1 MSALFHRLLS
11 ASTRHRVWSLLFI
24 LALTTLA
31 LIGRVNPEWILGGE
45 EPAPAPQTSPAKPTA
60 KPTTKPTAKPQP
72 SPNVSPLRVD
82 NADVVLIVDSKKFFT
97 PEGSQAIRQVVESI
111 EALSM
116 VEDIFWLD
124 EVPPINLFSL
134 QNPIFPT
141 GTASA
146 RQFEDAR
153 EQALAN
159 PLIRGQLLSE
169 DTETLLLLIH
179 LDWLF
184 VESDDQCSELIRAT
198 AQKVDDDN
206 PDVEMWFLVT
216 GRVPGYITF
225 EKSRGE
231 NQKRYQIIGYG
242 MILIMAVILF
252 RGVRA
257 VLIVS
262 AAPILGVFWTQG
274 ILCFFDLQ
282 DNPFNDIVL
291 PVLISLV
298 GFTDGVHLMVEIR
311 RRRANGDSSR
321 KAAND
326 ALQKVGLA
334 CFLTSLTT
342 AIGLGALSLAHHEV
356 VREFGWSCVIG
367 VVLTFFAV
375 VLVIPLLCSTRLG
388 NRLEQGHGEGL
399 VDRSLGKI
407 ELIIDWV
414 LKRRKTMS
422 FIAISIT
429 LVLIG
434 ISLTLRPD
442 ERVQNALPTDSEVTR
457 AIAHLDDK
465 LNGMETA
472 EVKIVWNEEIESDS
486 EEILEVLREI
496 HAILDKEELIG
507 HPVSLKSFVDVL
519 PGDPDAAQR
528 MSMVELLPPP
538 LKRVFITPERR
549 QAKVTFRARDL
560 GIATYGPVFERIE
573 AQLLNVEQNH
583 GKFDLDLEGNAVWRW
598 ENLQQIVVDLAY
610 SLGSAS
616 IVIFLV
622 LTIAYRSIRIGL
634 IALVPNFFPL
644 AFTGTWLVA
653 TGQSL
658 ELAMVCAFT
667 VCLGIAVDDTI
678 HFLTRYR
685 EESDDKTDEEA
696 IRSAFVSTG
705 TALIMTTVILTVGF
719 STVIM
724 SGMREQRI
732 FATMGCLTISSALLG
747 DLIFLPPMLA
757 YFRKRKKAKTDS
769 VEDSSENV

>member
-1 MSALFHRLLS
+1 MNALFHRWL
-11 ASTRHRVWSLLFI
+11 AATTRHRVWVLLTI
-24 LALTTLA
+24 LAFTVIATV
-31 LIGRVNPEWILGGE
+31 GRINPEWIIGGE
-45 EPAPAPQTSPAKPTA
+45 EPTSGPQGSTSSAASSTA
-60 KPTTKPTAKPQP
+60 LPPD
-72 SPNVSPLRVD
+72 VSPLRVD
-82 NADVVLIVDSKKFFT
+82 NADVVLIVDSKSFFT
-97 PEGSQAIRQVVESI
+97 PAGSRAIRDVVDSI

-116 VEDIFWLD
+116 VQDIFWLD

-169 DTETLLLLIH
+169 DAETLLLLIH

-184 VESDDQCSELIRAT
+184 VESDEQCTELIRQT
-198 AQKVDDDN
+198 AQQVDDQYE
-206 PDVEMWFLVT
+206 DVDMSFLVT

-231 NQKRYQIIGYG
+231 NQKRYQVIGYS

-252 RGVRA
+252 RGFRA

-262 AAPILGVFWTQG
+262 AAPILGVFWTLG
-274 ILCFFDLQ
+274 FLCFFDLQ
-282 DNPFNDIVL
+282 ENPFNDIVL

-311 RRRANGDSSR
+311 RRRANGDSPR
-321 KAAND
+321 TAAAE

-375 VLVIPLLCSTRLG
+375 ILVIPLLCSTRLG
-388 NRLEQGHGEGL
+388 NRLEKGHGEGL
-399 VDRSLGKI
+399 VDRSLGRI
-407 ELIIDWV
+407 EVVIDWV
-414 LKRRKTMS
+414 LQRRKAMT
-422 FIAISIT
+422 FCAIGLTLT
-429 LVLIG
+429 LVG

-442 ERVQNALPTDSEVTR
+442 ERVQNALPTNSEVTR

-472 EVKIVWNEEIESDS
+472 EVRIHWTDKIDNDS
-486 EEILEVLREI
+486 EEILNLLRDV
-496 HAILDKEELIG
+496 HVILDKEELIG
-507 HPVSLKSFVDVL
+507 HPVSLKSFIDAL

-528 MSMVELLPPP
+528 MSMAELLPPA

-549 QAKVTFRARDL
+549 MAKVTFRVRDL

-573 AQLLNVEQNH
+573 TALRNRDMEQTQFNLSLQ
-583 GKFDLDLEGNAVWRW
+583 GDAVWRW
-598 ENLQQIVVDLAY
+598 RNLQQIVVDLTY

-653 TGQSL
+653 TGHSL

-685 EESDDKTDEEA
+685 EESDDKSDEDA

-747 DLIFLPPMLA
+747 DLLFLPPMLA
-757 YFRKRKKAKTDS
+757 YFRKRRKATTD
-769 VEDSSENV
+769 ENQEIKNDS

>member
-1 MSALFHRLLS
+1 MSTLFHRLLA
-11 ASTRHRVWSLLFI
+11 ASTRHRLWVLLI
-24 LALTTLA
+24 IIALTTIA
-31 LIGRVNPEWILGGE
+31 LIGRIDPTLILGSE
-45 EPAPAPQTSPAKPTA
+45 EAPAPQSSPSKPAKN
-60 KPTTKPTAKPQP
+60 PQP
-72 SPNVSPLRVD
+72 SPDVSPLRVD
-82 NADVVLIVDSKKFFT
+82 NADVVLIVDSQKFFT
-97 PEGSQAIRQVVESI
+97 PEGSRAIREVVESI
-111 EALSM
+111 EALPM

-146 RQFEDAR
+146 RQFEEAR

-169 DTETLLLLIH
+169 DAETLLLLIH

-184 VESDDQCSELIRAT
+184 VESDEQCTELIRET
-198 AQKVDDDN
+198 AQQVADAH
-206 PDVEMWFLVT
+206 PQVEMSFLVT

-231 NQKRYQIIGYG
+231 NQKRYQIIGYS

-257 VLIVS
+257 VVIVS
-262 AAPILGVFWTQG
+262 AAPILGVFWTLG
-274 ILCFFDLQ
+274 FLCFLDLQ

-321 KAAND
+321 KAAAD
-326 ALQKVGLA
+326 ALHKVGLA

-375 VLVIPLLCSTRLG
+375 ILVIPLLCSTRLG

-399 VDRSLGKI
+399 VDRSLSKI

-414 LKRRKTMS
+414 LQRRKTMT
-422 FIAISIT
+422 FTAISIT
-429 LVLIG
+429 LILVG

-442 ERVQNALPTDSEVTR
+442 ERVQNALPSDSEVTR

-472 EVKIVWNEEIESDS
+472 EVRIYWKEEIESDS
-486 EEILEVLREI
+486 EEILDVMREI
-496 HAILDKEELIG
+496 HAVLDQEELIG

-519 PGDPDAAQR
+519 PGDPNAAQR
-528 MSMVELLPPP
+528 MSMTELLPPP

-573 AQLLNVEQNH
+573 SQLQAIQKQHQN
-583 GKFDLDLEGNAVWRW
+583 FTLELLGNAVWRW
-598 ENLQQIVVDLAY
+598 QNLQQIVVDLAY

-747 DLIFLPPMLA
+747 DLIFLPPDAGL
-757 YFRKRKKAKTDS
+757 F
-769 VEDSSENV
+769 SET

>member
-1 MSALFHRLLS
+1 MSTLFHRLLA
-11 ASTRHRVWSLLFI
+11 ASTRHRLWVLLI
-24 LALTTLA
+24 IIALTTIA
-31 LIGRVNPEWILGGE
+31 LIGRIDPTLILGSE
-45 EPAPAPQTSPAKPTA
+45 EAPAPQSSPSKPAKN
-60 KPTTKPTAKPQP
+60 PQP
-72 SPNVSPLRVD
+72 SPDVSPLRVD
-82 NADVVLIVDSKKFFT
+82 NADVVLIVDSQKFFT
-97 PEGSQAIRQVVESI
+97 PEGSRAIREVVESI
-111 EALSM
+111 EALPM

-146 RQFEDAR
+146 RQFEEAR

-169 DTETLLLLIH
+169 DAETLLLLIH

-184 VESDDQCSELIRAT
+184 VESDEQCTELIRET
-198 AQKVDDDN
+198 AQQVADAH
-206 PDVEMWFLVT
+206 PQVEMSFLVT

-231 NQKRYQIIGYG
+231 NQKRYQIIGYS

-257 VLIVS
+257 VVIVS
-262 AAPILGVFWTQG
+262 AAPILGVFWTLG
-274 ILCFFDLQ
+274 FLCFLDLQ

-321 KAAND
+321 KAAAD
-326 ALQKVGLA
+326 ALHKVGLA

-375 VLVIPLLCSTRLG
+375 ILVIPLLCSTRLG

-399 VDRSLGKI
+399 VDRSLSKI

-414 LKRRKTMS
+414 LQRRKTMT
-422 FIAISIT
+422 FTAISIT
-429 LVLIG
+429 LILVG

-442 ERVQNALPTDSEVTR
+442 ERVQNALPSDSEVTR

-472 EVKIVWNEEIESDS
+472 EVRIYWKEEIESDS
-486 EEILEVLREI
+486 EEILDVMREI
-496 HAILDKEELIG
+496 HAVLDQEELIG

-519 PGDPDAAQR
+519 PGDPNAAQR
-528 MSMVELLPPP
+528 MSMTELLPPP

-573 AQLLNVEQNH
+573 SQLQAIQKQHQN
-583 GKFDLDLEGNAVWRW
+583 FTLELLGNAVWRW
-598 ENLQQIVVDLAY
+598 QNLQQIVVDLAY

-757 YFRKRKKAKTDS
+757 YFRKRKKPK
-769 VEDSSENV
+769 

>member
-1 MSALFHRLLS
+1 MSTLFHRLLA
-11 ASTRHRVWSLLFI
+11 ASTRHRLWVLLI
-24 LALTTLA
+24 IIALTTIA
-31 LIGRVNPEWILGGE
+31 LIGRIDPTLILGSE
-45 EPAPAPQTSPAKPTA
+45 EAPAPQSSPSKPAKN
-60 KPTTKPTAKPQP
+60 PQP
-72 SPNVSPLRVD
+72 SPDVSPLRVD
-82 NADVVLIVDSKKFFT
+82 NADVVLIVDSQKFFT
-97 PEGSQAIRQVVESI
+97 PEGSRAIREVVESI
-111 EALSM
+111 EALPM

-146 RQFEDAR
+146 RQFEEAR

-169 DTETLLLLIH
+169 DAETLLLLIH

-184 VESDDQCSELIRAT
+184 VESDEQCTELIRET
-198 AQKVDDDN
+198 AQQVADAH
-206 PDVEMWFLVT
+206 PQVEMSFLVT

-231 NQKRYQIIGYG
+231 NQKRYQIIGYS

-257 VLIVS
+257 VVIVS
-262 AAPILGVFWTQG
+262 AAPALGVFWTLG
-274 ILCFFDLQ
+274 FLCFLDLQ

-321 KAAND
+321 KAAAD
-326 ALQKVGLA
+326 ALHKVGLA

-367 VVLTFFAV
+367 VVLTFFSV
-375 VLVIPLLCSTRLG
+375 ILVIPLLCSTRLG

-414 LKRRKTMS
+414 LQRRKTMT
-422 FIAISIT
+422 FTAISIT
-429 LVLIG
+429 LILVG

-465 LNGMETA
+465 LNGMEMA
-472 EVKIVWNEEIESDS
+472 EVRIVWSEEIESDS
-486 EEILEVLREI
+486 EEILNVMREI
-496 HAILDKEELIG
+496 HAVLEKEELIG
-507 HPVSLKSFVDVL
+507 HPVSLKSFIDVL

-528 MSMVELLPPP
+528 MSMTELLPPP

-573 AQLLNVEQNH
+573 SQLQAIQKQH
-583 GKFDLDLEGNAVWRW
+583 QSFTLELRGSAVWRW
-598 ENLQQIVVDLAY
+598 QNLQQIVVDLAY

-616 IVIFLV
+616 IVIFMV

-685 EESDDKTDEEA
+685 EESDEKSDEDA

-757 YFRKRKKAKTDS
+757 YFRKRKKPKAD
-769 VEDSSENV
+769 